1 MSYLDNDKHFK
12 KIKSIIIRDIKH
24 FVIYNATARNE
35 LSFMLTEGGA
45 VCIFPRNSEKWEVS
59 QVKENGGVRNAQVN
73 TGKWLI

>member
-12 KIKSIIIRDIKH
+12 KIKSIIIRDIKT
-24 FVIYNATARNE
+24 FCYARNE

>member
-1 MSYLDNDKHFK
+1 
-12 KIKSIIIRDIKH
+12 
-24 FVIYNATARNE
+24 
-35 LSFMLTEGGA
+35 MLTEGGA